1 MVTFMCTHHIN
12 TRDSKG
18 LSSLLPQ
25 RVSSQ
30 TQPHI
35 SHSTSENDNLFQK
48 SEFAKNGAEND
59 LPFSLSKELKK
70 QKPPVILITTGGDT
84 VPETSTD
91 CSTESMIETQ
101 SNSTAS
107 ETLQT
112 SLASSTTEVDIA
124 QEAKSPCLSNAV
136 RVRIKYACSTYHDPN
151 YIPPKQLSGIIEE
164 LIKGGVPRLM
174 RKIVEDTK
182 TARKKSPNIF
192 NFDFPPEN
200 VSPDNAHNFKIMNS
214 DLVGQANT
222 SYILSNPPDKQN
234 KLDIPLSPSSSDNK
248 ADSEASSQTSP
259 NQISLSFPHDAVDKI
274 HDQHKK
280 LHRSHS
286 LMSERR
292 RIDILRNLSES
303 VKDRLRRHS
312 TSAQPHSLDHLPTS
326 SNSSTPTGSGSRSS
340 SPIKSYSVNAT
351 VTSPDRKFP
360 PSPLSDPPAIPGP
373 KNKVRRWISFNYG
386 DKSKSKA
393 AQKYLKNIQQ
403 REQL

>member
-1 MVTFMCTHHIN
+1 M
-12 TRDSKG
+12 
-18 LSSLLPQ
+18 
-25 RVSSQ
+25 
-30 TQPHI
+30 
-35 SHSTSENDNLFQK
+35 FQK
-48 SEFAKNGAEND
+48 SEFARNGAEND
-59 LPFSLSKELKK
+59 LPFSLPKELKK
-70 QKPPVILITTGGDT
+70 EKPPVILITTGGDPAT
-84 VPETSTD
+84 ETSTD

-112 SLASSTTEVDIA
+112 SLASSTTEVDIV

-164 LIKGGVPRLM
+164 LIKGGMPRLM
-174 RKIVEDTK
+174 RKIVEETK

-192 NFDFPPEN
+192 NFDFPPEG
-200 VSPDNAHNFKIMNS
+200 VSPVQDNVHITKLMNS
-214 DLVGQANT
+214 GSVKENSDIDYVLN
-222 SYILSNPPDKQN
+222 NPPEKQN
-234 KLDIPLSPSSSDNK
+234 KGDIPLSPNSSDNK

-259 NQISLSFPHDAVDKI
+259 NQLSLSLAHTAAGKI
-274 HDQHKK
+274 RDQHKK
-280 LHRSHS
+280 LQRSHS

-312 TSAQPHSLDHLPTS
+312 SSAQPHSLDHLPTS

-340 SPIKSYSVNAT
+340 SPIKSYSVNVT
-351 VTSPDRKFP
+351 ITSPHRKP
-360 PSPLSDPPAIPGP
+360 PQSPLSDPPTVPAPR
-373 KNKVRRWISFNYG
+373 NKVRRWISFNYG

-393 AQKYLKNIQQ
+393 AQKYLKSI
-403 REQL
+403 EQKGHF